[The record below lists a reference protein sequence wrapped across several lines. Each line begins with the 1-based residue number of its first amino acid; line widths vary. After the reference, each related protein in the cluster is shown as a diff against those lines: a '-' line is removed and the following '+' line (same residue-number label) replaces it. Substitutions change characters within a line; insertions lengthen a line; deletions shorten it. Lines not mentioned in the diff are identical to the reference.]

1 MNNLYVRLA
10 KNNLKNNKSLY
21 VPYMVAGM
29 ITVLMFYI
37 MMFINNSAGL
47 EKMRGAFYI
56 TTIMSFGVI
65 VVGVFSYIYIFY
77 TNSFI
82 SKRRKKEM
90 GIYNIL
96 GMEKRHIA
104 KVLAIET
111 VFTAFVSI
119 VGGIVA
125 GILFSK
131 LALMLIYRILG
142 IQVTIEFSVPP
153 SAVKNTV
160 LVFGILYMM
169 TLFYNLMQMKLANP
183 VELLRGSSV
192 GEKEPKTKWLM
203 AILGVV
209 CLGAGYA
216 IAITTEQP
224 MKVISLFFVAV
235 LLVIAGTYMLFTAGS
250 IAVLKLLR
258 KTHGFYY
265 KKKHFIAVS
274 TMMYRMKQ
282 NAAGLASIC
291 ILSTMVM
298 VMVSTTVCMFVGFD
312 DEINILYPYEIN
324 VQTGY
329 SEVKENVS
337 EQSSDIIQFIEDTGT
352 NVTDSESYSYLN
364 FAMTLEKDSLTIGQ
378 KPTNASLYFLTR
390 DNFLRMDHT
399 LTEAD
404 VPKVEAGKILIFRE
418 KRFQSTKTLRG
429 DQIQILGET
438 FTVQQNGYCKNRSNG
453 GAISFMDGVY
463 YIVVD
468 HMQTLQKLQKLAIAE
483 ANTENVSAYAYE
495 NVLGINITGTE
506 TEKIACSGNVENYS
520 SGEKY
525 GVVWLAARARQGSKP
540 EGAAGTVRRVFLP
553 WDFPWHRLSGSDSDD
568 YFLQTGIGGVRG
580 QGAIPDHGTG
590 GHEQCRGEVGD
601 RDADP
606 HGVLSADRGGSTACR
621 GGISTDPQSA
631 FPVDYGQRAVVC
643 LVSRYN
649 GTCICGYLL
658 CGIPD
663 HFKNLLPHCG
673 QSGALNYLWK
683 VTGSITENTFL
694 SPCRSTVILPEWFV
708 TIECAMDRPSPK

>member
-47 EKMRGAFYI
+47 EKMRGAYYI

-468 HMQTLQKLQKLAIAE
+468 HMQTLQELQKLAIAE

-525 GVVWLAARARQGSKP
+525 GVVW
-540 EGAAGTVRRVFLP
+540 RRV
-553 WDFPWHRLSGSDSDD
+553 
-568 YFLQTGIGGVRG
+568 RG
-580 QGAIPDHGTG
+580 
-590 GHEQCRGEVGD
+590 
-601 RDADP
+601 
-606 HGVLSADRGGSTACR
+606 
-621 GGISTDPQSA
+621 
-631 FPVDYGQRAVVC
+631 RAVN
-643 LVSRYN
+643 RKE
-649 GTCICGYLL
+649 LL
-658 CGIPD
+658 
-663 HFKNLLPHCG
+663 
-673 QSGALNYLWK
+673 ALYGGFSSL
-683 VTGSITENTFL
+683 GFSL
-694 SPCRSTVILPEWFV
+694 
-708 TIECAMDRPSPK
+708 APSFWQ

>member
-47 EKMRGAFYI
+47 EKMRGAYYI

-142 IQVTIEFSVPP
+142 IPVTIEFSVPP

-224 MKVISLFFVAV
+224 VFCGSASGDRWNISAV
-235 LLVIAGTYMLFTAGS
+235 YGGQYCGVKAAAENPWILLPKKAFYRGIDDDVPDEAECGGAG
-250 IAVLKLLR
+250 
-258 KTHGFYY
+258 
-265 KKKHFIAVS
+265 KH
-274 TMMYRMKQ
+274 
-282 NAAGLASIC
+282 
-291 ILSTMVM
+291 
-298 VMVSTTVCMFVGFD
+298 
-312 DEINILYPYEIN
+312 
-324 VQTGY
+324 
-329 SEVKENVS
+329 
-337 EQSSDIIQFIEDTGT
+337 
-352 NVTDSESYSYLN
+352 
-364 FAMTLEKDSLTIGQ
+364 
-378 KPTNASLYFLTR
+378 LYFI
-390 DNFLRMDHT
+390 DD
-399 LTEAD
+399 
-404 VPKVEAGKILIFRE
+404 
-418 KRFQSTKTLRG
+418 G
-429 DQIQILGET
+429 DGH
-438 FTVQQNGYCKNRSNG
+438 
-453 GAISFMDGVY
+453 GVY
-463 YIVVD
+463 HGLYV
-468 HMQTLQKLQKLAIAE
+468 
-483 ANTENVSAYAYE
+483 
-495 NVLGINITGTE
+495 
-506 TEKIACSGNVENYS
+506 C
-520 SGEKY
+520 
-525 GVVWLAARARQGSKP
+525 GS
-540 EGAAGTVRRVFLP
+540 
-553 WDFPWHRLSGSDSDD
+553 
-568 YFLQTGIGGVRG
+568 
-580 QGAIPDHGTG
+580 
-590 GHEQCRGEVGD
+590 
-601 RDADP
+601 
-606 HGVLSADRGGSTACR
+606 
-621 GGISTDPQSA
+621 
-631 FPVDYGQRAVVC
+631 
-643 LVSRYN
+643 
-649 GTCICGYLL
+649 
-658 CGIPD
+658 
-663 HFKNLLPHCG
+663 
-673 QSGALNYLWK
+673 
-683 VTGSITENTFL
+683 
-694 SPCRSTVILPEWFV
+694 
-708 TIECAMDRPSPK
+708 

>member
-47 EKMRGAFYI
+47 EKMRGAYYI

-142 IQVTIEFSVPP
+142 IPVTIEFSVPP

-235 LLVIAGTYMLFTAGS
+235 LLVIAGTYLLFTAGS

-265 KKKHFIAVS
+265 QKKHFIAVS

-298 VMVSTTVCMFVGFD
+298 VMVSTTVCMFAGLD
-312 DEINILYPYEIN
+312 DEINMLYPYEIN

-404 VPKVEAGKILIFRE
+404 VPKVEAGKILIYRE

-438 FTVQQNGYCKNRSNG
+438 FTVQQNGYCKNRCNG

-525 GVVWLAARARQGSKP
+525 GVVWRRVRGSKP

-580 QGAIPDHGTG
+580 QRAIPDHGTG
-590 GHEQCRGEVGD
+590 GHEQCRGEVSD

>member
-160 LVFGILYMM
+160 LVF
-169 TLFYNLMQMKLANP
+169 
-183 VELLRGSSV
+183 
-192 GEKEPKTKWLM
+192 
-203 AILGVV
+203 GVV

-418 KRFQSTKTLRG
+418 NGSSLRKHCVEIRYRFLEKRLPYSKMDTVRIAAMEGLFRSWMGFIISLWIICRRCRSCRNWRSLR
-429 DQIQILGET
+429 QIQ
-438 FTVQQNGYCKNRSNG
+438 RMS
-453 GAISFMDGVY
+453 
-463 YIVVD
+463 
-468 HMQTLQKLQKLAIAE
+468 
-483 ANTENVSAYAYE
+483 
-495 NVLGINITGTE
+495 
-506 TEKIACSGNVENYS
+506 
-520 SGEKY
+520 
-525 GVVWLAARARQGSKP
+525 
-540 EGAAGTVRRVFLP
+540 VRMP
-553 WDFPWHRLSGSDSDD
+553 MKM
-568 YFLQTGIGGVRG
+568 
-580 QGAIPDHGTG
+580 
-590 GHEQCRGEVGD
+590 
-601 RDADP
+601 
-606 HGVLSADRGGSTACR
+606 
-621 GGISTDPQSA
+621 
-631 FPVDYGQRAVVC
+631 
-643 LVSRYN
+643 
-649 GTCICGYLL
+649 YLE
-658 CGIPD
+658 
-663 HFKNLLPHCG
+663 
-673 QSGALNYLWK
+673 S
-683 VTGSITENTFL
+683 
-694 SPCRSTVILPEWFV
+694 ILPERRQKRSRAAETWR
-708 TIECAMDRPSPK
+708 IIPLGKNMALSGGACAAGQ

>member
-47 EKMRGAFYI
+47 EKMRGAYYI

-235 LLVIAGTYMLFTAGS
+235 LLVIAGTYLLFTAGS

-265 KKKHFIAVS
+265 QKKHFIAVS

-298 VMVSTTVCMFVGFD
+298 VMVSTTVCMFAGLD

-495 NVLGINITGTE
+495 NILGINITGTE

-525 GVVWLAARARQGSKP
+525 GVVW
-540 EGAAGTVRRVFLP
+540 RRVRGRAVNRKELLALYGGFFFLGIFLGIVFLAVTVMIIFYKQVSEGYEDKERYRIMEQVGMSNVEVKSAIETQIRMVFFLP
-553 WDFPWHRLSGSDSDD
+553 IVVAVLHVVAAFPLIR
-568 YFLQTGIGGVRG
+568 R
-580 QGAIPDHGTG
+580 
-590 GHEQCRGEVGD
+590 
-601 RDADP
+601 
-606 HGVLSADRGGSTACR
+606 VLSLLIMDS
-621 GGISTDPQSA
+621 
-631 FPVDYGQRAVVC
+631 GQLFVWC
-643 LVSRYN
+643 LVTTVLSFAVIYYVVFR
-649 GTCICGYLL
+649 
-658 CGIPD
+658 
-663 HFKNLLPHCG
+663 
-673 QSGALNYLWK
+673 
-683 VTGSITENTFL
+683 ITSKIYYRIVGNQV
-694 SPCRSTVILPEWFV
+694 R
-708 TIECAMDRPSPK
+708 

>member
-203 AILGVV
+203 GNFRSSMSRCGICNCHYDRAANESDQPVFCGSASGDRWNIYAVYGGQYCGVKATAENPWILLQKKAFYRGIDDDVPDEAE
-209 CLGAGYA
+209 CGGAG
-216 IAITTEQP
+216 
-224 MKVISLFFVAV
+224 
-235 LLVIAGTYMLFTAGS
+235 
-250 IAVLKLLR
+250 
-258 KTHGFYY
+258 
-265 KKKHFIAVS
+265 KH
-274 TMMYRMKQ
+274 
-282 NAAGLASIC
+282 
-291 ILSTMVM
+291 
-298 VMVSTTVCMFVGFD
+298 
-312 DEINILYPYEIN
+312 
-324 VQTGY
+324 
-329 SEVKENVS
+329 
-337 EQSSDIIQFIEDTGT
+337 
-352 NVTDSESYSYLN
+352 
-364 FAMTLEKDSLTIGQ
+364 
-378 KPTNASLYFLTR
+378 LYFI
-390 DNFLRMDHT
+390 DD
-399 LTEAD
+399 
-404 VPKVEAGKILIFRE
+404 
-418 KRFQSTKTLRG
+418 G
-429 DQIQILGET
+429 DGH
-438 FTVQQNGYCKNRSNG
+438 
-453 GAISFMDGVY
+453 GVY
-463 YIVVD
+463 HGLYV
-468 HMQTLQKLQKLAIAE
+468 
-483 ANTENVSAYAYE
+483 
-495 NVLGINITGTE
+495 
-506 TEKIACSGNVENYS
+506 C
-520 SGEKY
+520 
-525 GVVWLAARARQGSKP
+525 GS
-540 EGAAGTVRRVFLP
+540 
-553 WDFPWHRLSGSDSDD
+553 
-568 YFLQTGIGGVRG
+568 
-580 QGAIPDHGTG
+580 
-590 GHEQCRGEVGD
+590 
-601 RDADP
+601 
-606 HGVLSADRGGSTACR
+606 
-621 GGISTDPQSA
+621 
-631 FPVDYGQRAVVC
+631 
-643 LVSRYN
+643 
-649 GTCICGYLL
+649 
-658 CGIPD
+658 
-663 HFKNLLPHCG
+663 
-673 QSGALNYLWK
+673 
-683 VTGSITENTFL
+683 
-694 SPCRSTVILPEWFV
+694 
-708 TIECAMDRPSPK
+708 

>member
-47 EKMRGAFYI
+47 EKMRGAYYI

-235 LLVIAGTYMLFTAGS
+235 LLVIAGTYLLFTAGS

-298 VMVSTTVCMFVGFD
+298 VMVSTTVCMFAGLD

-352 NVTDSESYSYLN
+352 NVTDRESYSYLN

-404 VPKVEAGKILIFRE
+404 VPKVEAGKILIYRE

-438 FTVQQNGYCKNRSNG
+438 FTVQQNGYCKNRCNG

-506 TEKIACSGNVENYS
+506 TEKIVQRKR
-520 SGEKY
+520 GELFLWGKI
-525 GVVWLAARARQGSKP
+525 WRCLAARARQSSKP
-540 EGAAGTVRRVFLP
+540 VGAAGTVRRVFLP

-621 GGISTDPQSA
+621 GGISNDPQSA

>member
-183 VELLRGSSV
+183 VE
-192 GEKEPKTKWLM
+192 P
-203 AILGVV
+203 
-209 CLGAGYA
+209 
-216 IAITTEQP
+216 
-224 MKVISLFFVAV
+224 
-235 LLVIAGTYMLFTAGS
+235 
-250 IAVLKLLR
+250 
-258 KTHGFYY
+258 
-265 KKKHFIAVS
+265 
-274 TMMYRMKQ
+274 
-282 NAAGLASIC
+282 
-291 ILSTMVM
+291 
-298 VMVSTTVCMFVGFD
+298 
-312 DEINILYPYEIN
+312 
-324 VQTGY
+324 
-329 SEVKENVS
+329 
-337 EQSSDIIQFIEDTGT
+337 

-404 VPKVEAGKILIFRE
+404 VPKVEAGKILIYRE

-525 GVVWLAARARQGSKP
+525 GVVWRRVRGRAVNRKELLALYG
-540 EGAAGTVRRVFLP
+540 GFFFLGIFLGTVFLAVTVMIIFYKQVSEGYEDKERYRIMEQVGMSNVEVKSAIETQIRMVFFLPIVVAVLHVVAAFPLIRRV
-553 WDFPWHRLSGSDSDD
+553 LSLLIMDS
-568 YFLQTGIGGVRG
+568 G
-580 QGAIPDHGTG
+580 QLF
-590 GHEQCRGEVGD
+590 VW
-601 RDADP
+601 
-606 HGVLSADRGGSTACR
+606 
-621 GGISTDPQSA
+621 
-631 FPVDYGQRAVVC
+631 C
-643 LVSRYN
+643 LVTTVLAFAVIYYVVFR
-649 GTCICGYLL
+649 
-658 CGIPD
+658 
-663 HFKNLLPHCG
+663 
-673 QSGALNYLWK
+673 
-683 VTGSITENTFL
+683 ITSKIYYRIVGNQV
-694 SPCRSTVILPEWFV
+694 R
-708 TIECAMDRPSPK
+708 

>member
-282 NAAGLASIC
+282 NAAGLAGIC

-298 VMVSTTVCMFVGFD
+298 VTIGASLCIFSGVG
-312 DEINILYPYEIN
+312 EGVRQEYPREYFL
-324 VQTGY
+324 QMHY
-329 SEVKENVS
+329 SEDLKPETYQDTTSDVKK
-337 EQSSDIIQFIEDTGT
+337 
-352 NVTDSESYSYLN
+352 L
-364 FAMTLEKDSLTIGQ
+364 
-378 KPTNASLYFLTR
+378 
-390 DNFLRMDHT
+390 
-399 LTEAD
+399 
-404 VPKVEAGKILIFRE
+404 VEAQMEENGSRVENMLSYTRCNMVYRKGKDGYEAEMGDLADTNDYENLVYVQYLLRE
-418 KRFQSTKTLRG
+418 
-429 DQIQILGET
+429 D
-438 FTVQQNGYCKNRSNG
+438 Y
-453 GAISFMDGVY
+453 
-463 YIVVD
+463 
-468 HMQTLQKLQKLAIAE
+468 E
-483 ANTENVSAYAYE
+483 ANTGKKIEIPDDVAAFYE
-495 NVLGINITGTE
+495 SEEGLIPGETLLFGDYSIKGKRLEEPVETAVASRYSGIKKRVQVLLPGIEEMEKLTESLGKNFETYYGLEEGEGPGAMYFLGWNWYFDISGKQEPAEEFLEKLRSSWE
-506 TEKIACSGNVENYS
+506 TEKASEWAYISTFQNRTEEEEYLFQ
-520 SGEKY
+520 EY
-525 GVVWLAARARQGSKP
+525 GTILFIGFFLGLIFLLATVLIIYYKQVTEGYDDRKRFVIMQDIGLSQAEVKKTIRTQVLLVFFLP
-540 EGAAGTVRRVFLP
+540 LGAAGLHMAMAFKVLVKMMALFSAYNIKLFSLCIGLTVAVFALV
-553 WDFPWHRLSGSDSDD
+553 
-568 YFLQTGIGGVRG
+568 YFLVYTV
-580 QGAIPDHGTG
+580 
-590 GHEQCRGEVGD
+590 
-601 RDADP
+601 
-606 HGVLSADRGGSTACR
+606 TAR
-621 GGISTDPQSA
+621 I
-631 FPVDYGQRAVVC
+631 YYKI
-643 LVSRYN
+643 VSN
-649 GTCICGYLL
+649 
-658 CGIPD
+658 
-663 HFKNLLPHCG
+663 
-673 QSGALNYLWK
+673 
-683 VTGSITENTFL
+683 V
-694 SPCRSTVILPEWFV
+694 STVNI
-708 TIECAMDRPSPK
+708 K

>member
-47 EKMRGAFYI
+47 EKMRGAYYI

-111 VFTAFVSI
+111 MFTAFVSI

-235 LLVIAGTYMLFTAGS
+235 LLVIAGTYLLFTAGS

-265 KKKHFIAVS
+265 QKKHFIAV
-274 TMMYRMKQ
+274 
-282 NAAGLASIC
+282 
-291 ILSTMVM
+291 STMVM
-298 VMVSTTVCMFVGFD
+298 VMVSTTVCMFAGLD

-399 LTEAD
+399 LTEED
-404 VPKVEAGKILIFRE
+404 VPKVEAGKILIYRE

-438 FTVQQNGYCKNRSNG
+438 FTVQQNGYCKNCCNG
-453 GAISFMDGVY
+453 GSISFMDGVY

-483 ANTENVSAYAYE
+483 ANT
-495 NVLGINITGTE
+495 
-506 TEKIACSGNVENYS
+506 
-520 SGEKY
+520 
-525 GVVWLAARARQGSKP
+525 
-540 EGAAGTVRRVFLP
+540 
-553 WDFPWHRLSGSDSDD
+553 
-568 YFLQTGIGGVRG
+568 
-580 QGAIPDHGTG
+580 
-590 GHEQCRGEVGD
+590 
-601 RDADP
+601 
-606 HGVLSADRGGSTACR
+606 
-621 GGISTDPQSA
+621 
-631 FPVDYGQRAVVC
+631 
-643 LVSRYN
+643 
-649 GTCICGYLL
+649 
-658 CGIPD
+658 
-663 HFKNLLPHCG
+663 
-673 QSGALNYLWK
+673 
-683 VTGSITENTFL
+683 
-694 SPCRSTVILPEWFV
+694 
-708 TIECAMDRPSPK
+708 

>member
-418 KRFQSTKTLRG
+418 KRFQSTKTLCG

-506 TEKIACSGNVENYS
+506 TEKSVQRKR
-520 SGEKY
+520 GELFLWGKI
-525 GVVWLAARARQGSKP
+525 WRCLAARARQGSKP

>member
-224 MKVISLFFVAV
+224 VFCGSASGDRWNIYAV
-235 LLVIAGTYMLFTAGS
+235 YGGQYCGVKAAAENPWILLQKKAFYRGIDDDVPDEAECGGAG
-250 IAVLKLLR
+250 
-258 KTHGFYY
+258 
-265 KKKHFIAVS
+265 KH
-274 TMMYRMKQ
+274 
-282 NAAGLASIC
+282 
-291 ILSTMVM
+291 
-298 VMVSTTVCMFVGFD
+298 
-312 DEINILYPYEIN
+312 
-324 VQTGY
+324 
-329 SEVKENVS
+329 
-337 EQSSDIIQFIEDTGT
+337 
-352 NVTDSESYSYLN
+352 
-364 FAMTLEKDSLTIGQ
+364 
-378 KPTNASLYFLTR
+378 LYFI
-390 DNFLRMDHT
+390 DD
-399 LTEAD
+399 
-404 VPKVEAGKILIFRE
+404 
-418 KRFQSTKTLRG
+418 G
-429 DQIQILGET
+429 DGH
-438 FTVQQNGYCKNRSNG
+438 
-453 GAISFMDGVY
+453 GVY
-463 YIVVD
+463 
-468 HMQTLQKLQKLAIAE
+468 
-483 ANTENVSAYAYE
+483 
-495 NVLGINITGTE
+495 
-506 TEKIACSGNVENYS
+506 
-520 SGEKY
+520 
-525 GVVWLAARARQGSKP
+525 
-540 EGAAGTVRRVFLP
+540 
-553 WDFPWHRLSGSDSDD
+553 
-568 YFLQTGIGGVRG
+568 
-580 QGAIPDHGTG
+580 HG
-590 GHEQCRGEVGD
+590 
-601 RDADP
+601 
-606 HGVLSADRGGSTACR
+606 L
-621 GGISTDPQSA
+621 
-631 FPVDYGQRAVVC
+631 YVC
-643 LVSRYN
+643 
-649 GTCICGYLL
+649 G
-658 CGIPD
+658 
-663 HFKNLLPHCG
+663 F
-673 QSGALNYLWK
+673 
-683 VTGSITENTFL
+683 
-694 SPCRSTVILPEWFV
+694 
-708 TIECAMDRPSPK
+708 

>member
-47 EKMRGAFYI
+47 EKMRGAYYI

-224 MKVISLFFVAV
+224 MKVISCFCGSASGDRWNIYAV
-235 LLVIAGTYMLFTAGS
+235 YGGQYCGVKAAAENPWILLQKKAFYRGIDDDVPDEAECGGAG
-250 IAVLKLLR
+250 
-258 KTHGFYY
+258 
-265 KKKHFIAVS
+265 KH
-274 TMMYRMKQ
+274 
-282 NAAGLASIC
+282 
-291 ILSTMVM
+291 
-298 VMVSTTVCMFVGFD
+298 
-312 DEINILYPYEIN
+312 
-324 VQTGY
+324 
-329 SEVKENVS
+329 
-337 EQSSDIIQFIEDTGT
+337 
-352 NVTDSESYSYLN
+352 
-364 FAMTLEKDSLTIGQ
+364 
-378 KPTNASLYFLTR
+378 LYFI
-390 DNFLRMDHT
+390 DD
-399 LTEAD
+399 
-404 VPKVEAGKILIFRE
+404 
-418 KRFQSTKTLRG
+418 G
-429 DQIQILGET
+429 DGH
-438 FTVQQNGYCKNRSNG
+438 
-453 GAISFMDGVY
+453 GVY
-463 YIVVD
+463 
-468 HMQTLQKLQKLAIAE
+468 
-483 ANTENVSAYAYE
+483 
-495 NVLGINITGTE
+495 
-506 TEKIACSGNVENYS
+506 
-520 SGEKY
+520 
-525 GVVWLAARARQGSKP
+525 
-540 EGAAGTVRRVFLP
+540 
-553 WDFPWHRLSGSDSDD
+553 
-568 YFLQTGIGGVRG
+568 
-580 QGAIPDHGTG
+580 HG
-590 GHEQCRGEVGD
+590 
-601 RDADP
+601 
-606 HGVLSADRGGSTACR
+606 L
-621 GGISTDPQSA
+621 
-631 FPVDYGQRAVVC
+631 YVC
-643 LVSRYN
+643 
-649 GTCICGYLL
+649 G
-658 CGIPD
+658 
-663 HFKNLLPHCG
+663 F
-673 QSGALNYLWK
+673 
-683 VTGSITENTFL
+683 
-694 SPCRSTVILPEWFV
+694 
-708 TIECAMDRPSPK
+708 

>member
-47 EKMRGAFYI
+47 EKMRGAYYI

-224 MKVISLFFVAV
+224 MKVISLFFCGSASGDRWNIYAV
-235 LLVIAGTYMLFTAGS
+235 YGGQYCGVKAAAENPWILLQKKAFYRGIDDDVPDEAECGGAG
-250 IAVLKLLR
+250 
-258 KTHGFYY
+258 
-265 KKKHFIAVS
+265 KH
-274 TMMYRMKQ
+274 
-282 NAAGLASIC
+282 
-291 ILSTMVM
+291 
-298 VMVSTTVCMFVGFD
+298 
-312 DEINILYPYEIN
+312 
-324 VQTGY
+324 
-329 SEVKENVS
+329 
-337 EQSSDIIQFIEDTGT
+337 
-352 NVTDSESYSYLN
+352 
-364 FAMTLEKDSLTIGQ
+364 
-378 KPTNASLYFLTR
+378 LYFI
-390 DNFLRMDHT
+390 DD
-399 LTEAD
+399 
-404 VPKVEAGKILIFRE
+404 
-418 KRFQSTKTLRG
+418 G
-429 DQIQILGET
+429 DGH
-438 FTVQQNGYCKNRSNG
+438 
-453 GAISFMDGVY
+453 GVY
-463 YIVVD
+463 
-468 HMQTLQKLQKLAIAE
+468 
-483 ANTENVSAYAYE
+483 
-495 NVLGINITGTE
+495 
-506 TEKIACSGNVENYS
+506 
-520 SGEKY
+520 
-525 GVVWLAARARQGSKP
+525 
-540 EGAAGTVRRVFLP
+540 
-553 WDFPWHRLSGSDSDD
+553 
-568 YFLQTGIGGVRG
+568 
-580 QGAIPDHGTG
+580 HG
-590 GHEQCRGEVGD
+590 
-601 RDADP
+601 
-606 HGVLSADRGGSTACR
+606 L
-621 GGISTDPQSA
+621 
-631 FPVDYGQRAVVC
+631 YVC
-643 LVSRYN
+643 
-649 GTCICGYLL
+649 G
-658 CGIPD
+658 
-663 HFKNLLPHCG
+663 F
-673 QSGALNYLWK
+673 
-683 VTGSITENTFL
+683 
-694 SPCRSTVILPEWFV
+694 
-708 TIECAMDRPSPK
+708 

>member
-47 EKMRGAFYI
+47 EKMRGAYYI

-209 CLGAGYA
+209 CLGMRAQGQLYQNL
-216 IAITTEQP
+216 TEEFSSEDVEIMNIGDSQRARR
-224 MKVISLFFVAV
+224 I
-235 LLVIAGTYMLFTAGS
+235 IDGTQEG
-250 IAVLKLLR
+250 R
-258 KTHGFYY
+258 
-265 KKKHFIAVS
+265 
-274 TMMYRMKQ
+274 
-282 NAAGLASIC
+282 
-291 ILSTMVM
+291 
-298 VMVSTTVCMFVGFD
+298 
-312 DEINILYPYEIN
+312 NILTIL
-324 VQTGY
+324 
-329 SEVKENVS
+329 
-337 EQSSDIIQFIEDTGT
+337 EQ
-352 NVTDSESYSYLN
+352 
-364 FAMTLEKDSLTIGQ
+364 K
-378 KPTNASLYFLTR
+378 
-390 DNFLRMDHT
+390 
-399 LTEAD
+399 
-404 VPKVEAGKILIFRE
+404 
-418 KRFQSTKTLRG
+418 
-429 DQIQILGET
+429 
-438 FTVQQNGYCKNRSNG
+438 
-453 GAISFMDGVY
+453 
-463 YIVVD
+463 
-468 HMQTLQKLQKLAIAE
+468 
-483 ANTENVSAYAYE
+483 
-495 NVLGINITGTE
+495 
-506 TEKIACSGNVENYS
+506 
-520 SGEKY
+520 
-525 GVVWLAARARQGSKP
+525 
-540 EGAAGTVRRVFLP
+540 
-553 WDFPWHRLSGSDSDD
+553 
-568 YFLQTGIGGVRG
+568 
-580 QGAIPDHGTG
+580 
-590 GHEQCRGEVGD
+590 
-601 RDADP
+601 
-606 HGVLSADRGGSTACR
+606 
-621 GGISTDPQSA
+621 
-631 FPVDYGQRAVVC
+631 
-643 LVSRYN
+643 
-649 GTCICGYLL
+649 GYL
-658 CGIPD
+658 
-663 HFKNLLPHCG
+663 
-673 QSGALNYLWK
+673 
-683 VTGSITENTFL
+683 
-694 SPCRSTVILPEWFV
+694 
-708 TIECAMDRPSPK
+708 